1 MQDSFQNKMSEII
14 WGSWGRET
22 QPSTATASH
31 DYNQIVL
38 LIILGNGKK
47 SYCSWWKHTFWEDSP
62 AAENWYIW
70 SHEYRTEEKQK
81 AFNEMLA

>member
-14 WGSWGRET
+14 WGSWGRKT

-38 LIILGNGKK
+38 IIVLGNGKK
-47 SYCSWWKHTFWEDSP
+47 NHTVHDESTHFGRIPQLVYLES
-62 AAENWYIW
+62 
-70 SHEYRTEEKQK
+70 
-81 AFNEMLA
+81 

>member
-38 LIILGNGKK
+38 LIILGNRKNHTVHDESTHFGRIPQLLKTDISGAMNIEQKRNKK
-47 SYCSWWKHTFWEDSP
+47 PLMKC
-62 AAENWYIW
+62 
-70 SHEYRTEEKQK
+70 
-81 AFNEMLA
+81 

>member
-14 WGSWGRET
+14 WGSWGRKT

-38 LIILGNGKK
+38 LIVLGNGKK
-47 SYCSWWKHTFWEDSP
+47 IILFMMKAHILGGFL
-62 AAENWYIW
+62 NWYIW
-70 SHEYRTEEKQK
+70 SHEYGTEEKQK